1 MIEQIL
7 SASPSTF
14 FDTIVELISP
24 ILHVFG
30 FWIFLIIFGLFLF
43 AIWLRTG
50 DVTMPLILGLLSM
63 GTFGILFPKE
73 ALPFVILILVT
84 CGAVIFVKV
93 LKDVV

>member
-30 FWIFLIIFGLFLF
+30 FWIFLFIFGLFLF
-43 AIWLRTG
+43 ALWMRTG
-50 DVTMPLILGLLSM
+50 DVTMPLILGLLAM
-63 GTFGILFPKE
+63 GTFGILFPQE
-73 ALPFVILILVT
+73 ALPFIILILVT
-84 CGAVIFVKV
+84 CGAVVFVKV
-93 LKDVV
+93 LKDAI

>member
-7 SASPSTF
+7 SASPSNF

-30 FWIFLIIFGLFLF
+30 FWIFLFIFGLFLF
-43 AIWLRTG
+43 ALWLRTG

-73 ALPFVILILVT
+73 ALPFIILILVV
-84 CGAVIFVKV
+84 CGAVILVKV

>member
-7 SASPSTF
+7 SASPLTF

-50 DVTMPLILGLLSM
+50 DVTMPLILGLLIM
-63 GTFGILFPKE
+63 GTFGILSPIE
-73 ALPFVILILVT
+73 ALPFILLIFAI

>member
-7 SASPSTF
+7 SASPSNF

-43 AIWLRTG
+43 ALWLRTG

-63 GTFGILFPKE
+63 GTFGILFPQE
-73 ALPFVILILVT
+73 SLPYIILILVV

-93 LKDVV
+93 LKDAI

>member
-14 FDTIVELISP
+14 FENIVELLSP

-93 LKDVV
+93 LKDAI